1 MDTDQVKD
9 KHKRKKDHIPTA
21 SKYMQQPGNTRK
33 PGPSRKQMEK
43 ERYQNVTGVTAIPSQ
58 GQAAQDDNRPRP
70 PTSPVST
77 ESSSA
82 LHNAPP
88 ILPKQ
93 TRPLPRASRSRP
105 AVTSEIRGK
114 DPVKQAAGHLSAS
127 AKVKK
132 RSHASI
138 GITDDDEQAPKKE
151 TTDSETTEL
160 FQSVECLIL
169 IFTDLYSACQEDQAG
184 FRKSNPVNGSPH
196 KCKPSTM
203 SWALIALRF
212 AHDEAQAQAKC

>member
-138 GITDDDEQAPKKE
+138 GIQTMMSRLLRRKRRILRLRSCSKALNVLFLSLLICTAPVKKIKL
-151 TTDSETTEL
+151 DSENQIPLMAHRTNANPQL
-160 FQSVECLIL
+160 CLGL
-169 IFTDLYSACQEDQAG
+169 
-184 FRKSNPVNGSPH
+184 
-196 KCKPSTM
+196 
-203 SWALIALRF
+203 
-212 AHDEAQAQAKC
+212 